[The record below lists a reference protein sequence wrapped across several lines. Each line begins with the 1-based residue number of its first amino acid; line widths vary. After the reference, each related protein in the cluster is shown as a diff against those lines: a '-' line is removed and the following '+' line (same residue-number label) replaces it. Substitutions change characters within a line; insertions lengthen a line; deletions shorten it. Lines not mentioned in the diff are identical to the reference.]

1 MQALRDHLAQ
11 MLSENFGPNFH
22 PALLD
27 AFEKIAEEAIEARTC
42 ELLENLTRERDA
54 ARSRADATLE
64 AAARD
69 RGQLVTMT
77 EQRDLARSEL
87 ALARHWIAQHA
98 NRRAFEAWV
107 IQARAAS
114 GGAPTQ

>member
-1 MQALRDHLAQ
+1 MEPLRDHLAQ
-11 MLSENFGPNFH
+11 MLTEHFGPNYR

-27 AFEKIAEEAIEARTC
+27 AFEKIAKEAIEARTC

-54 ARSRADATLE
+54 ARSRAEANLE

-69 RGQLVTMT
+69 RDQLVTMT
-77 EQRDLARSEL
+77 EQRDAARSEL

-98 NRRAFEAWV
+98 NRNAFETWV
-107 IQARAAS
+107 SGARAAS